1 MRRWQKHGKDCS
13 ESKKWRINWSC
24 EEEKEGCVVFK
35 SHYSYNLYRL
45 LLIVYC
51 SWSFIIPSKSLL
63 FCFWALNVLFFLFFV
78 SFSFHFCHVWL
89 KISCFSTSRLF
100 YSTSV
105 LYLSTS
111 VVFCFF
117 CLIQFPSWFFY
128 FPYHLRAFTPPPPS
142 PPILWY
148 FLTLQCIRL
157 LRATTWHY
165 QRILKKSYTNGVIS
179 MWNPFTNAFP
189 LASQSYSLNVKVVI
203 YVPPFV
209 SIFSTLLHGCCCFY

>member
-1 MRRWQKHGKDCS
+1 MFYFFIFC
-13 ESKKWRINWSC
+13 ELFFPLLSC
-24 EEEKEGCVVFK
+24 LTQ
-35 SHYSYNLYRL
+35 N
-45 LLIVYC
+45 
-51 SWSFIIPSKSLL
+51 LL
-63 FCFWALNVLFFLFFV
+63 FFYFPFVLLNFRSVFIYFRCFLFFLFNSI
-78 SFSFHFCHVWL
+78 SFLVFLLPLSFT
-89 KISCFSTSRLF
+89 CF
-100 YSTSV
+100 Y
-105 LYLSTS
+105 
-111 VVFCFF
+111 
-117 CLIQFPSWFFY
+117 
-128 FPYHLRAFTPPPPS
+128 PPPPS

>member
-63 FCFWALNVLFFLFFV
+63 FCFWALNVLFFYFLWAF
-78 SFSFHFCHVWL
+78 
-89 KISCFSTSRLF
+89 
-100 YSTSV
+100 
-105 LYLSTS
+105 LSTS
-111 VVFCFF
+111 VMFDSKSLVFLLPVCFTQLPFCIYLLPLFFVFF

-128 FPYHLRAFTPPPPS
+128 FPYHLRAFTPPS